1 MSGMWA
7 TPVIRVNYSGIS
19 GEGQE
24 KARNLPFLGVIWRT
38 AMPHKHSFPMCRGT
52 FLYGPR
58 AVVHR
63 IRLYVI
69 NRGLFLIVR
78 IIIDGGV
85 VSAYGR
91 CSLLL
96 SDGCC
101 LQGFNQLGIPTTLFC
116 VQWITELFEK
126 PMYKLSAIKIKPAN
140 HTGSIHYDRYT
151 F

>member
-1 MSGMWA
+1 
-7 TPVIRVNYSGIS
+7 
-19 GEGQE
+19 
-24 KARNLPFLGVIWRT
+24 
-38 AMPHKHSFPMCRGT
+38 MCWGT

-58 AVVHR
+58 AVVR
-63 IRLYVI
+63 RKRLYVK
-69 NRGLFLIVR
+69 NRGLFLITR

-85 VSAYGR
+85 VSVYGR

-101 LQGFNQLGIPTTLFC
+101 LQGFNQLGIPSTLFC
-116 VQWITELFEK
+116 VQWVTELFEK
-126 PMYKLSAIKIKPAN
+126 PMYKLRAIKIKPAN